1 MTQIP
6 PPSPERDRALA
17 SKPRLSFRKAEG
29 IDQLVKGFLSS
40 EDVRRMKRFAKVRG
54 ALDEV
59 LSERECS
66 RVKPIGISDGV
77 LTVEVSDSVLL
88 GELRNHRAHALIS
101 SLTKAGTSVT
111 RIAWRL
117 AKS

>member
-1 MTQIP
+1 MTKVP

-17 SKPRLSFRKAEG
+17 RKPRYAFRKTEG

-54 ALDEV
+54 ALDAV
-59 LSERECS
+59 LNERE
-66 RVKPIGISDGV
+66 RAKVKPVGITEGV
-77 LTVEVSDSVLL
+77 LTLEVADSVLL
-88 GELRNHRAHALIS
+88 GELRNHRAHALVAA
-101 SLTKAGTSVT
+101 LADDGTGVT

-117 AKS
+117 AKR